1 MLRTVLTKRKWV
13 PSVSVIVAA
22 CAVAVVL
29 AGPVRSAAAPYRS
42 AYDVAYSPDGKLIAA
57 SDSTS
62 AALVVLDAGTN
73 KVVKEI
79 PLKGV
84 PEGIAWSG
92 KNVYVAEL
100 REGTVAEVDPAGGK
114 VVRRL
119 QAGPRVAA
127 VAVAAKKKL
136 LLAANSGLDSVSVI
150 DLASGKEKARVA
162 VLCDPRAIAISPD
175 ESVALVGNLRPL
187 GNATEA
193 TQSCCISVID
203 LKALKKV
210 SDIKLTSGSINVH
223 DVVISSDGK
232 WAYAVH
238 ALGRFTLPTTQ
249 LDRGWINTN
258 AMSVIDMGKK
268 ELYATVLL
276 DRLTEGAADPW
287 GAVIAKDGK
296 TLWITLSGVH
306 QLAKVDLEKL
316 HLLME
321 GKDLPKEDA
330 PPAGMAPRHLSAI
343 WGEIKKDP
351 SKRALLANDLAA
363 LYGAGLLIRTN
374 LGGRSGFLAP
384 PDAYAISPRGIDLS
398 PDGKRLAIAT
408 YFGGHV
414 LVVETDTSK
423 ISAKLPIGKQPSMDL
438 VRRGEMIFHDGT
450 YSFQHWLSCTTCH
463 PGGARSDGLNWDLLN
478 DGIGNP
484 KNSRSLLLSP
494 RTPPSM
500 SRGVRSGYKVASAAG
515 FRFILFREPQA
526 DELEAVQEYLKSLQP
541 EPSPYLENGKLS
553 AKAQAGKKIFE
564 SPEAGCATCHPGP
577 LYTDLK
583 LYNVGTRGELDRAD
597 EFDTPTLVEAWRTAP
612 YLHDGAAKTLRE
624 VVTSHNKNDK
634 HGKTS
639 HLSKEQ
645 IDQLVEYLLSM

>member
-1 MLRTVLTKRKWV
+1 VFSVLAFAV
-13 PSVSVIVAA
+13 VIVAGFGQ
-22 CAVAVVL
+22 L
-29 AGPVRSAAAPYRS
+29 AAAPYRS
-42 AYDVAYSPDGKLIAA
+42 GYDAAYSPDGKLIAV
-57 SDSTS
+57 SDSTA
-62 AALVVLDAGTN
+62 AALVVVDAGAN

-79 PLKGV
+79 PLKGK

-92 KNVYVAEL
+92 GKVYVAEL
-100 REGTVAEVDPAGGK
+100 REGTIAEVDPSAGK

-119 QAGPRVAA
+119 KAGPRVAA
-127 VAVAAKKKL
+127 VAVAGKQKL
-136 LLAANSGLDSVSVI
+136 LLAANSGLNSVSLI
-150 DLASGKEKARVA
+150 DLPSGREKARVA
-162 VLCDPRAIAISPD
+162 VLSDPRAIAIAPD
-175 ESVALVGNLRPL
+175 ESLALVGNLRPF

-321 GKDLPKEDA
+321 GKDLPKEDN
-330 PPAGMAPRHLSAI
+330 PPPGMAPRHLSAI

-384 PDAYAISPRGIDLS
+384 PDPYAIAPRGIDLS

-414 LVVETDTSK
+414 LVVEPDTGK
-423 ISAKLPIGKQPSMDL
+423 VAQKVPLGKQPKMDL
-438 VRRGEMIFHDGT
+438 VRRGDMIFHDGT

-463 PGGARSDGLNWDLLN
+463 PGGARADGLNWDLLN

-484 KNSRSLLLSP
+484 KNTRSLLLSP

-500 SRGVRSGYKVASAAG
+500 SRGVRASYKVATAAG
-515 FRFILFREPQA
+515 FRFILFREPEV
-526 DELEAVQEYLKSLQP
+526 DELEATREYLKGLQP
-541 EPSPYLENGKLS
+541 EPSPYLVNGKLS
-553 AKAQAGKKIFE
+553 AKAQAGKKIFQD
-564 SPEAGCATCHPGP
+564 SKAGCATCHPAP
-577 LYTDLK
+577 LYSDLK
-583 LYNVGTRGELDRAD
+583 MYDVGTRGELDRTD
-597 EFDTPTLVEAWRTAP
+597 EFDTPTLSEIWRTAP
-612 YLHDGAAKTLRE
+612 YLHDGAAKTLRQ
-624 VVTSHNKNDK
+624 VVTTHNKKDK

-639 HLSKEQ
+639 HLSREQ
-645 IDQLVEYLLSM
+645 IDQLVEFLLSL

>member
-1 MLRTVLTKRKWV
+1 MASMLAFVAVL
-13 PSVSVIVAA
+13 VAA
-22 CAVAVVL
+22 L
-29 AGPVRSAAAPYRS
+29 GPSAAAPYRS
-42 AYDVAYSPDGKLIAA
+42 GHDAAYSPDGKLIAV
-57 SDSTS
+57 SDGTA
-62 AALVVLDAGTN
+62 AALVVVDARAN

-79 PLKGV
+79 PLKGK
-84 PEGIAWSG
+84 PEGIAWAG
-92 KNVYVAEL
+92 KKVYVAEL
-100 REGTVAEVDPAGGK
+100 REGTVAEVDPAAGK

-119 QAGPRVAA
+119 KAGPRVAA
-127 VAVAAKKKL
+127 VAVAARKKL
-136 LLAANSGLDSVSVI
+136 LLAANSGLNSVSVI
-150 DLASGKEKARVA
+150 DLGSGKEKARVA
-162 VLCDPRAIAISPD
+162 VLSDPQAIAIAPD
-175 ESVALVGNLRPL
+175 ESLALVGNLRPS
-187 GNATEA
+187 GDATEA
-193 TQSCCISVID
+193 TQSCCLSVID

-258 AMSVIDMGKK
+258 AMSIIDLGKK

-296 TLWITLSGVH
+296 TIWITLSGVH

-321 GKDLPKEDA
+321 GKDLPKEEN
-330 PPAGMAPRHLSAI
+330 PPPGMAPRHLSAI

-363 LYGAGLLIRTN
+363 LYGAGLLIRSN
-374 LGGRSGFLAP
+374 LGGRSGFLEP
-384 PDAYAISPRGIDLS
+384 PDPYAIAPRGIDLS

-408 YFGGHV
+408 YFGGHLL
-414 LVVETDTSK
+414 LVEPDTGK
-423 ISAKLPIGKQPSMDL
+423 VAEKLPLGKQPKMDL

-463 PGGARSDGLNWDLLN
+463 PGGARADGLNWDLLN

-484 KNSRSLLLSP
+484 KNTRSLLLSP
-494 RTPPSM
+494 KTPPSM
-500 SRGVRSGYKVASAAG
+500 SRGVRASYKVASAAG
-515 FRFILFREPQA
+515 FRFILFREPEP
-526 DELEAVQEYLKSLQP
+526 DELEAVREYLKGLQP
-541 EPSPYLENGKLS
+541 EPSPHLVNGKLS

-564 SPEAGCATCHPGP
+564 SGKTGCATCHPAP

-583 LYNVGTRGELDRAD
+583 MYDVGTRGELDRTD
-597 EFDTPTLVEAWRTAP
+597 EFDTPTLIEIWRTAP
-612 YLHDGAAKTLRE
+612 YLHDGAATTLRE
-624 VVTSHNKNDK
+624 VLTGHNRKDK

-645 IDQLVEYLLSM
+645 IDQLVEFLLSL